1 MKGVGLRLASY
12 EFLEF
17 IKIIKSSWWP
27 VGRWNSSRR
36 QGGSRT
42 EKGQGGEGAGR
53 DKRFG
58 VRSRLRVDKRG
69 KERESEWKWK
79 EYAVTGSLWLRCL
92 VYHNTRPSV
101 RGTRTGGCTGTL
113 LETVAMYQRTV
124 KTPSWT
130 AADPVHSKDCAAN
143 ARDILSSLLSPLSVC
158 RGLCYE
164 VVPVVLLHDVERTIA
179 RICWKLCMD
188 VGYDGG

>member
-17 IKIIKSSWWP
+17 IKIIKSSWGP

-101 RGTRTGGCTGTL
+101 RGTRTGGCT
-113 LETVAMYQRTV
+113 E
-124 KTPSWT
+124 
-130 AADPVHSKDCAAN
+130 DPPRNGSNVSEDREN
-143 ARDILSSLLSPLSVC
+143 
-158 RGLCYE
+158 
-164 VVPVVLLHDVERTIA
+164 PVVDGRGSRPLKGLRCERT
-179 RICWKLCMD
+179 
-188 VGYDGG
+188 